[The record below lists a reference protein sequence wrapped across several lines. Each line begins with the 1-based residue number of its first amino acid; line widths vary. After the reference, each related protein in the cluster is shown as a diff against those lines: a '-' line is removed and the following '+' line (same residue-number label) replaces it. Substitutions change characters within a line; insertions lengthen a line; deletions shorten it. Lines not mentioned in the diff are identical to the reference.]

1 MDDSQSTREIFRL
14 SPRTVLRLNGPDRQ
28 RYLNGQVT
36 QDVRLANESQAVA
49 ACVLNAKGQL
59 QAVGHIR
66 EHEDSYLIDAPLDL
80 RDDLLARLDR
90 YIIADDV
97 ELTDESD
104 LWHVAHIPG
113 GTFSDDLVQWRCS
126 RYTQDGMDLFSRE
139 PDFPDD
145 FAERSQEEFAIACT
159 SAGIPQWG
167 AELTPGLLPPEAR
180 LEHTAISYVKGCYIG
195 QEVIS
200 RIKHAGKTNQ
210 HLVLLEVPRGLEAPA
225 LLTHEGREAGRITS
239 VAPSLP
245 TTARALGFR
254 RRKFSEIERFDLSD
268 SAGNTLPG
276 IAIVHPFP
284 EDD

>member
-14 SPRTVLRLNGPDRQ
+14 SPRTVLRMKGPDRQ

-36 QDVRLANESQAVA
+36 QDVRLANESQAVY

-59 QAVGHIR
+59 QAVCHIR
-66 EHEDSYLIDAPLDL
+66 EHEDSYLLDAPLDL
-80 RDDLLARLDR
+80 RDELLARLDR

-104 LWHVAHIPG
+104 LWHVAHIPSG
-113 GTFSDDLVQWRCS
+113 PVPDEFVQWRCS
-126 RYTQDGMDLFSRE
+126 RFTQDGVDLFIRT
-139 PDFPDD
+139 PDLPPD

-159 SAGIPQWG
+159 SAGVPQWG

-180 LEHTAISYVKGCYIG
+180 LDLNAISYDKGCYIG

-210 HLVLLEVPRGLEAPA
+210 HLVLLEVPSELETPA
-225 LLTHEGREAGRITS
+225 LLNHEGREAGRITS
-239 VAPSLP
+239 VVKSLP
-245 TTARALGFR
+245 PTARALGFR
-254 RRKFSEIERFDLSD
+254 RRKFSEIDRFDLSD
-268 SAGNTLPG
+268 KEGKPLPG
-276 IAIVHPFP
+276 IAIVHPFGG
-284 EDD
+284 D